1 MKGIIDRFEEEFVVV
16 ELESGETMNI
26 PINKM
31 PKGIREGVV
40 INIFGRRISI
50 DESETK
56 KLSKDIDKLIEDMW
70 DE

>member
-1 MKGIIDRFEEEFVVV
+1 MKGIIDRFEEEFAVV

-56 KLSKDIDKLIEDMW
+56 KLSKDIDKFIEDMW